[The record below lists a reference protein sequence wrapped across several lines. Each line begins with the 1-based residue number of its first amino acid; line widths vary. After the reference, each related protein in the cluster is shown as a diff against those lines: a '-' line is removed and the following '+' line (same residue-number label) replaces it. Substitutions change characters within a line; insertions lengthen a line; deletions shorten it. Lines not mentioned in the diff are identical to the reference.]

1 MEEIWKPV
9 IIDGLDT
16 GWKVSNMGR
25 MMNTKGSITIGNMG
39 REYYCIGIKG
49 KTKTVHRYVAEAFC
63 EKRDGCANVNHID
76 HDKTNNRADNLEW
89 VTHAENMQ
97 KAHAFKKF
105 KTPRRTTMREINTI
119 LHLKNQGYNHTRIA
133 TMTNIDRTVVY
144 KIVNGTVWSS
154 VTGMGYKGD
163 TTLEKFV

>member
-1 MEEIWKPV
+1 
-9 IIDGLDT
+9 
-16 GWKVSNMGR
+16 
-25 MMNTKGSITIGNMG
+25 
-39 REYYCIGIKG
+39 
-49 KTKTVHRYVAEAFC
+49 
-63 EKRDGCANVNHID
+63 
-76 HDKTNNRADNLEW
+76 
-89 VTHAENMQ
+89 MQ